1 MQCLHADQ
9 SCAPVLSI
17 SLFSSLRLEMILNQ
31 YNKQCSQSSEENA
44 IVTICHQQRHILN
57 RSFTVDGSSATVAAT
72 TTDERISV
80 VMMSNGPRS
89 DDSSRDSGTSS
100 PQPNEILGKLL
111 NGNSSS
117 SLHTKMSIHVHHTD
131 IGSGTTKTT
140 TDDDDDIDSDSND
153 SVFSTSSSLDEDS
166 VPSAYDERKQYE
178 ARDIYLGGSCM
189 LRTKWRRDI
198 ALPYLKEKQITYYL
212 PTLHENLT
220 LKQIKKLKN
229 GTDESL
235 FEVVQEAN
243 DHDANSSLMYN
254 PRILDSSRVLLF
266 VITNETRSL
275 APMTLAAH
283 YIGLGYNVVLCIQ
296 MLPESIKI
304 GNDEVSI
311 FNKHF
316 NNQISLIVSLF
327 NS

>member
-1 MQCLHADQ
+1 
-9 SCAPVLSI
+9 
-17 SLFSSLRLEMILNQ
+17 MILNQ
-31 YNKQCSQSSEENA
+31 YNKQCSQTSEETT
-44 IVTICHQQRHILN
+44 IVGICHRHMLN
-57 RSFTVDGSSATVAAT
+57 RSFTIDGSAT
-72 TTDERISV
+72 TTVTNERHSV

-89 DDSSRDSGTSS
+89 DSSRDSGTSS
-100 PQPNEILGKLL
+100 PQPNDIIGRLL

-131 IGSGTTKTT
+131 LGSGTTKTT
-140 TDDDDDIDSDSND
+140 TDDDDDVDSDSND
-153 SVFSTSSSLDEDS
+153 SVFSTSSSMDDDS
-166 VPSAYDERKQYE
+166 VPSAFDERKQYE

-198 ALPYLKEKQITYYL
+198 ALPHLKEKQVTFYL

-220 LKQIKKLKN
+220 LKQLKKLKN

-235 FEVVQEAN
+235 YTLVQEA
-243 DHDANSSLMYN
+243 DDADADVAGSLMYN

-266 VITNETRSL
+266 VVTNETRSL

-296 MLPESIKI
+296 MLPDDCKI
-304 GNDEVSI
+304 GNDQVRKEFVNGGEFCDQI
-311 FNKHF
+311 FF
-316 NNQISLIVSLF
+316 F
-327 NS
+327 FTT